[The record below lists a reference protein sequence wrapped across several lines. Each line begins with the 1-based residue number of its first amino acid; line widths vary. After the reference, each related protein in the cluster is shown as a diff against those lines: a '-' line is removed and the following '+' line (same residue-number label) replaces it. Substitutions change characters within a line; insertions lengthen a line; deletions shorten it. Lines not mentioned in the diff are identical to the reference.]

1 MGPARNTSKDLPMAA
16 RGFFRIALVLG
27 LISAIGPFAIDMYL
41 PALPTIGENLRVS
54 PSAVQMTVMAFL
66 VATGAC
72 QLFYGPAADIFGRK
86 QPIYFGIGLFVVG
99 SIGCAL
105 APNVETL
112 IAFRVVQGVGAC
124 AGAVVP
130 RAIVRDLHTG
140 AEAAKLMSLLML
152 VFSVSP
158 ILAPLTGSFVIGLAG
173 WRGVFWVIAGLGL
186 LGIVLVAVG
195 LKETRPEHARA
206 DATWRSSISS
216 FGMLLKDRHYLGLV
230 LTAAFGVSGFFS
242 YLGNS
247 SFIII
252 EHFHQSNTTYA
263 LLFAMNA
270 AAFIGAAQANGWLA
284 KRFGLPRVVRVAV
297 TGFAAIMILNF
308 VLTWL
313 GMDSLPAMIAML
325 FFGFAFLG
333 LVIPTTSVLA
343 LDKHGDIA
351 GAASALMG
359 ALHMMVGSTAMAIVG
374 LFADKTPL
382 PMVAGIAACAAVS
395 FTLGQLTLKGKGP
408 GTPAPAAA

>member
-1 MGPARNTSKDLPMAA
+1 MAA

-41 PALPTIGENLRVS
+41 PALPTIGGDLHVS
-54 PSAVQMTVMAFL
+54 PAAVQMTVMAFL
-66 VATGAC
+66 IATGAC

-86 QPIYFGIGLFVVG
+86 APIFFGIGLFVAG

-105 APNVETL
+105 APNVEIL
-112 IAFRVVQGVGAC
+112 IAFRIVQGVGAC

-140 AEAAKLMSLLML
+140 AEAARLMSLLML

-158 ILAPLTGSFVIGLAG
+158 ILAPLTGSFVISLVG
-173 WRGVFWVIAGLGL
+173 WRGVFWVVAGLGL
-186 LGIVLVAVG
+186 LGIVLVAVA
-195 LKETRPEHARA
+195 LTETRPVHARA
-206 DATWRSSISS
+206 DATWRSSITS
-216 FGMLLKDRHYLGLV
+216 FGKLFKDRQYIGLV
-230 LTAAFGVSGFFS
+230 LTAAFGVSAFFS

-252 EHFHQSNTTYA
+252 EHFGQSKTGYA
-263 LLFAMNA
+263 LLFSLNA

-284 KRFGLPRVVRVAV
+284 RRFGLPRVVRVAV
-297 TGFAAIMILNF
+297 SGFAAVMIINF

-313 GMDSLPAMIAML
+313 GMDSLPGMIALL
-325 FFGFAFLG
+325 FIGFAFLG

-343 LDKHGDIA
+343 LDRHGDIA

-359 ALHMMVGSTAMAIVG
+359 ALQMMVGSAAMGVVG

-382 PMVAGIAACAAVS
+382 PMVAGIAVCAAIS
-395 FTLGQLTLKGKGP
+395 FTLGHMTLKGKGP
-408 GTPAPAAA
+408 GTPAPAA